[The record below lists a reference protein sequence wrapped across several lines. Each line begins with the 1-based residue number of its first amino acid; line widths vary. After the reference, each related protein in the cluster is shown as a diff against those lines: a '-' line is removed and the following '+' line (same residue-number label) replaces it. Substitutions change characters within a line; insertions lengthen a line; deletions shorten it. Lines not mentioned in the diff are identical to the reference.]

1 MCGGVDPN
9 SLTLWEWQA
18 LTWNWN
24 DRHSPDDEP
33 GGGGAR
39 PDPDKVRAVM
49 AARVAKVA
57 SAAPV

>member
-24 DRHSPDDEP
+24 DRHSSDDEP
-33 GGGGAR
+33 GAR
-39 PDPDKVRAVM
+39 PDPDKVRKAM
-49 AARVAKVA
+49 AARVAKNKEMA
-57 SAAPV
+57 L